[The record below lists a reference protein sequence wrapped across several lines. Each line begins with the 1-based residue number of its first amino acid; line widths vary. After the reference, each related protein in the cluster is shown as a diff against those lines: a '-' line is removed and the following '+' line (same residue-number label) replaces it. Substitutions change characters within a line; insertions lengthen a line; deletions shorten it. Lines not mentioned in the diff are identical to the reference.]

1 MVVVVVVHSGVG
13 KERIVQQTEVEKKG
27 EKRRKKKQTS
37 TKGKSVLGIVKGK
50 ESRKAQILL
59 TR

>member
-1 MVVVVVVHSGVG
+1 MVVVVHSGVG
-13 KERIVQQTEVEKKG
+13 KERTVQQTEVEKKG
-27 EKRRKKKQTS
+27 EKRRKKKKKQTS
-37 TKGKSVLGIVKGK
+37 TKGKSVLGIVKRK

>member
-1 MVVVVVVHSGVG
+1 MVVVVHSGVG
-13 KERIVQQTEVEKKG
+13 KERTVQQTEVEKKG
-27 EKRRKKKQTS
+27 EKRRKKKKQTS